1 MVRASKTVS
10 VVFLLA
16 VGVASA
22 ADDAYHRHIEQDR
35 RETDE
40 FLRSEKSPLLLI
52 GRFSVNEGSS
62 TLGSD
67 PASTIVLPTRAPQ
80 HLGTIFRH
88 GNQFTFEVM
97 MGTSVSLN
105 GKPASGPFRLQVAD
119 ISKQTDR
126 VSFGDFKFRI
136 RQVGDSFDLLLS
148 DTQSPFL
155 KKFKGTTWF
164 PIDPVKRVAAQF
176 IPAEQKKD
184 WPWCRTRTELPK
196 LSRWAA
202 IFSSN
207 LMAKPCGWR
216 P

>member
-22 ADDAYHRHIEQDR
+22 ADDAYHRQIEQDR

-105 GKPASGPFRLQVAD
+105 GKPASGPSGSKWRTSRNKLIALASAISSSGFVRLVIAS
-119 ISKQTDR
+119 ICCS
-126 VSFGDFKFRI
+126 
-136 RQVGDSFDLLLS
+136 
-148 DTQSPFL
+148 
-155 KKFKGTTWF
+155 
-164 PIDPVKRVAAQF
+164 
-176 IPAEQKKD
+176 
-184 WPWCRTRTELPK
+184 
-196 LSRWAA
+196 A
-202 IFSSN
+202 ILRARS
-207 LMAKPCGWR
+207 
-216 P
+216 